1 MIPLAILRTSQTRT
15 KERFDYL
22 SNKETARSIVASSHR
37 RRLQTPRLIS
47 SRSSSNSSLARSSP
61 TLFPSFLLRQL
72 RITKAVDVSVTILNS
87 YALRRWTSLT
97 TSFLGVLWPLLRY
110 WSSRV
115 ARARCASEQIFL
127 CRVFFPDF
135 PLKLPALALVALV
148 ANIIAARSVFK
159 QHNRAASIVSRL
171 SLNPYCG
178 PVSCTPIQAL
188 LHLHTLHKAY
198 PDTPALPWTAN
209 QSKSA
214 GKAVIVVHP

>member
-127 CRVFFPDF
+127 CRVFFRYKRF
-135 PLKLPALALVALV
+135 PFKVACFSSC
-148 ANIIAARSVFK
+148 RTCSK
-159 QHNRAASIVSRL
+159 Q
-171 SLNPYCG
+171 
-178 PVSCTPIQAL
+178 
-188 LHLHTLHKAY
+188 
-198 PDTPALPWTAN
+198 
-209 QSKSA
+209 
-214 GKAVIVVHP
+214 